1 MSDMGEKTLKN
12 IAQPVRVYDVRV
24 EGAAVRLAVPDR
36 PSIAVLPFT
45 NMSGDPEQEYFADGM
60 VEDIITAL
68 SRFRHLFVIARN
80 SSFTYKGRAVDI
92 KQVGRELGVRYVL
105 EGSVRKSVNRVR
117 ITGQLIDALT
127 GTHLWADRFEG
138 GLEDIFDL
146 QDRITSSVVGAIVPK
161 LEQAEIERSQRKPTE
176 NLDAY
181 DYYLRGMASFYQLTK
196 EANSEALRLFE
207 KAIEIDPNF
216 ASAYGMAAW
225 CYTFR
230 KSHRW
235 MTDQPSEIAETARL
249 ARRAV
254 ELGKDDALALSSG
267 GFALAYVADDLDGPA
282 FVERALMLNPNLA
295 SAWYL
300 SARAQAWL
308 GKPEVAIDHVAHA
321 MRLSPVDPLMFGM
334 QHTTALAHFLAGRYE
349 EALMWDSKALRERP
363 DFLPALRVVAA
374 SNALIDRPEEARKA
388 MARLRALD
396 PGLRISNLKDYSMVH
411 LPEYFAT
418 YADGLRKAGLPE

>member
-1 MSDMGEKTLKN
+1 
-12 IAQPVRVYDVRV
+12 
-24 EGAAVRLAVPDR
+24 
-36 PSIAVLPFT
+36 
-45 NMSGDPEQEYFADGM
+45 
-60 VEDIITAL
+60 
-68 SRFRHLFVIARN
+68 
-80 SSFTYKGRAVDI
+80 
-92 KQVGRELGVRYVL
+92 
-105 EGSVRKSVNRVR
+105 
-117 ITGQLIDALT
+117 
-127 GTHLWADRFEG
+127 
-138 GLEDIFDL
+138 
-146 QDRITSSVVGAIVPK
+146 
-161 LEQAEIERSQRKPTE
+161 
-176 NLDAY
+176 
-181 DYYLRGMASFYQLTK
+181 
-196 EANSEALRLFE
+196 LFE
-207 KAIEIDPNF
+207 KAIEIDPSF

-254 ELGKDDALALSSG
+254 ELGKDDALALASG

-282 FVERALMLNPNLA
+282 FVERAVLLNPNLA

-300 SARAQAWL
+300 SARAKAWL
-308 GKPEVAIDHVAHA
+308 GEPDVAIDHVARA
-321 MRLSPVDPLMFGM
+321 MRLSPLDPLMFGM

-388 MARLRALD
+388 MTRLRALD

-411 LPEYFAT
+411 LPEYFAK